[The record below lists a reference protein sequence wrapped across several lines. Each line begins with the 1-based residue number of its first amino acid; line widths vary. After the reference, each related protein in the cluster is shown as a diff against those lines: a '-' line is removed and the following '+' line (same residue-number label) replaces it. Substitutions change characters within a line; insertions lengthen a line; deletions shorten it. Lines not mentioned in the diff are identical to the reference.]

1 MDKKLEELL
10 NAIKFPEENYSS
22 FFNVS
27 LKRVK
32 VNKNNIYAPYQQ
44 KKVNNLPKQNQNHFY
59 KPMNKPISILFFM
72 KSLSQYH
79 GLYNYL
85 IPNGK

>member
-10 NAIKFPEENYSS
+10 HTINFPEEEYSS

-32 VNKNNIYAPYQQ
+32 VNKNKMRI
-44 KKVNNLPKQNQNHFY
+44 
-59 KPMNKPISILFFM
+59 ILESDIPL
-72 KSLSQYH
+72 KLSV
-79 GLYNYL
+79 
-85 IPNGK
+85 